1 MRAFVSLAEVT
12 GLDILGYVP
21 TEVWPPK
28 LSGDC
33 PLSLVE
39 TTMTRVRGIVTLM
52 QYSGFDLCAV
62 GHHNLVTFVPQA
74 ICFGECLSVGLL

>member
-52 QYSGFDLCAV
+52 HPGPDIHVSSPEGEGLSG
-62 GHHNLVTFVPQA
+62 
-74 ICFGECLSVGLL
+74 VGLL